1 MSQAVSEIIKLAP
14 PPREIDRIESLAG
27 QLDEA
32 SPEDTLRWAFDEFDT
47 SVTIA
52 TGFGLE
58 GVALID
64 MSVRINPGIDVFFLD
79 TAFLFPETY
88 ELRRRLEAR
97 YKIRIRAYETDI
109 TPEQQDVRFGAK
121 LWSTDP
127 DLCCRLRKLEPLRG
141 ALRGR
146 RAWITAIRRD
156 QTLERS
162 SARVVEWDYQWQLFK
177 INPLV
182 RWTIQDV
189 RAYIAR
195 NNVPFNPLHDRGYPS
210 IGCTHCT
217 RPIREG
223 EHERDGRWPG
233 QEKRECGIHTPG
245 KSAIFVTASDEQT
258 GPDTGLTYFA
268 GDKPSRT

>member
-1 MSQAVSEIIKLAP
+1 MSQAVSEVIRLGP
-14 PPREIDRIESLAG
+14 PPRELERMENLAS
-27 QLDEA
+27 QFDEA
-32 SPEDTLRWAFDEFDT
+32 APEETLRWAFDEFDR

-52 TGFGLE
+52 TGFGIE

-64 MSVRINPGIDVFFLD
+64 MAVRINPRVDVFFLD

-97 YKIRIRAYETDI
+97 YHIQIRAYETDI

-127 DLCCRLRKLEPLRG
+127 DLCCRLRKLEPLRE
-141 ALRGR
+141 ALRDR

-162 SARVVEWDYQWQLFK
+162 NARVVEWDYQWQLVK

-182 RWTIQDV
+182 RWTPPDV
-189 RAYIAR
+189 RAYVDR
-195 NNVPFNPLHDRGYPS
+195 NSIPFNPLHDQGYPS

-233 QEKRECGIHTPG
+233 HEKRECGIHARVKPAT
-245 KSAIFVTASDEQT
+245 FVTDR
-258 GPDTGLTYFA
+258 GPEDRPDHA
-268 GDKPSRT
+268 AD